1 MLLCV
6 CVYRSKVEFDKSS
19 SKSLPL
25 SMIIGVTEPNFEKK
39 TGRRTSILG
48 GGNIEDG
55 HVITLQQN
63 NGFTV
68 DLKVSC
74 E

>member
-1 MLLCV
+1 L
-6 CVYRSKVEFDKSS
+6 YISFSSITTIKEGYSSS